1 MINTRLILAL
11 TIPTGALM
19 TFVNEERETPQVL
32 SASVVIYLLSALLI
46 FSLSLI
52 SVIKKSSISLILLSM
67 KSAGLCK

>member
-19 TFVNEERETPQVL
+19 TFLNEERETPQVL